1 MVLPFSGE
9 DRGFRRG
16 LRLVGRGPHG
26 PPVFGRRPGLPPRP
40 PTCRG
45 GPSWSS
51 RFREKTGAFAAAS
64 DLWGGALMVLPF
76 SGEDR
81 GFRRGLRLVGRGP
94 HGPPAFGRR
103 PGLSPRPP
111 TCRGGPSWSSRFR
124 EKTGAFAA
132 ASDLWGGALMVL
144 GFPLPWEHYKR
155 ALYADRFQPPPQD
168 RT

>member
-64 DLWGGALMVLPF
+64 DLWGGALMVLPL

-81 GFRRGLRLVGRGP
+81 GFRRGLRLVGEGL
-94 HGPPAFGRR
+94 HGPPVFGRR

-111 TCRGGPSWSSRFR
+111 TCGAGPSWSSVSPFHGS
-124 EKTGAFAA
+124 TINVLSTPI
-132 ASDLWGGALMVL
+132 ASS
-144 GFPLPWEHYKR
+144 PR
-155 ALYADRFQPPPQD
+155 R
-168 RT
+168 RTAHESAHRQRP